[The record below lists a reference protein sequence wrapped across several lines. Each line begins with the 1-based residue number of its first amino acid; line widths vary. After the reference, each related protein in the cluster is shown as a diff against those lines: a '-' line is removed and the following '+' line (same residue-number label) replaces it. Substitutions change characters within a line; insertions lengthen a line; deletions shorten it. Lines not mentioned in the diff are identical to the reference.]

1 MVFLL
6 YLPLVS
12 LLTTSSYPCRIYRL
26 KCANKPLSSFF
37 NINSSYGNA
46 TTASRSRTF
55 PRTIGL
61 PSLHPDALYRTPY
74 DTHLAPLPVAYT
86 RRSRRTRAADINNHG
101 HRLGGGEYDEEGD
114 KDALPAYD
122 IVGGPP
128 KYTELEMRTRLFG
141 LGGALR
147 PVEFNQRLEERMNV
161 LEYEQSQR
169 PTRDDQAQGDA
180 SHPGDGLL
188 PPNRN
193 LQQFAT

>member
-12 LLTTSSYPCRIYRL
+12 LLTTSSYPCRVYWL
-26 KCANKPLSSFF
+26 KHANKPLSSFF

-46 TTASRSRTF
+46 TTTSRSRTF
-55 PRTIGL
+55 PRTT
-61 PSLHPDALYRTPY
+61 SY
-74 DTHLAPLPVAYT
+74 DTHLAALPVAHT
-86 RRSRRTRAADINNHG
+86 RHSRRTRAADIDNHG
-101 HRLGGGEYDEEGD
+101 RRLGGGEYDEEGD